1 MKMQEYI
8 TLRLPTNQLD
18 EVIEEL
24 KTNLSEEI
32 SDSIK
37 DEVVEAVRDDMK
49 MDIGDYINID
59 DLADSIQSDY
69 LDYDSI
75 AQEVE
80 NKLESV
86 SSQIESLIDEFNPGS
101 HCGLGRAVESLI
113 EDSLEHSMFNND
125 EFAKKL
131 GSFIDNWLYKPTP
144 EPEVT
149 ESIMSGVT
157 ERLGLS
163 ETKPAEPT
171 ISLTVGQ
178 LNEIIHRS
186 LTVGLVNTINNNV
199 SDLVDIAVN
208 QFDGD
213 IQSFIHTELP
223 Y

>member
-1 MKMQEYI
+1 MQEYI
-8 TLRLPTNQLD
+8 TLRLPTDQLD
-18 EVIEEL
+18 EMIDELKANLSDEVSENIKNDIIEE
-24 KTNLSEEI
+24 I
-32 SDSIK
+32 QK
-37 DEVVEAVRDDMK
+37 DIEK
-49 MDIGDYINID
+49 NID
-59 DLADSIQSDY
+59 DYIDLDDIADTLHRDY
-69 LDYDSI
+69 LDYDQI
-75 AQEVE
+75 ASEIE
-80 NKLESV
+80 NRNESF
-86 SSQIESLIDEFNPGS
+86 SSQIESLIGEFNPGA
-101 HCGLGRAVESLI
+101 HCGLGRAVEGLI
-113 EDSLEHSMFNND
+113 EDSIVYSMFNND

-157 ERLGLS
+157 ERLGFP

-171 ISLTVGQ
+171 ISLTVSQ

-186 LTVGLVNTINNNV
+186 LTVGLVNTVNNNV

-213 IQSFIHTELP
+213 IQSFINTELP

>member
-1 MKMQEYI
+1 MQEYI

-32 SDSIK
+32 SESIK
-37 DEVVEAVRDDMK
+37 DEIAEEIKQELKD
-49 MDIGDYINID
+49 DIGDYLDMD
-59 DLADSIQSDY
+59 DIADSIHKDY

-75 AQEVE
+75 AEEVE
-80 NKLESV
+80 GRIESV
-86 SSQIESLIDEFNPGS
+86 SSQIESLIGEFNPGA

-113 EDSLEHSMFNND
+113 EDSLEYSMFNND

-157 ERLGLS
+157 ERLGLP

-171 ISLTVGQ
+171 ISLTVSQ

-199 SDLVDIAVN
+199 SDLVDTAVN
-208 QFDGD
+208 QLDGD

>member
-1 MKMQEYI
+1 MQEYI

-32 SDSIK
+32 SESIK
-37 DEVVEAVRDDMK
+37 DEIAEEIKQELKD
-49 MDIGDYINID
+49 DIGDYLDMD
-59 DLADSIQSDY
+59 DIADSIHKDY

-75 AQEVE
+75 AEEVE
-80 NKLESV
+80 GRIESV
-86 SSQIESLIDEFNPGS
+86 SSQIESLIGEFNPGA

-113 EDSLEHSMFNND
+113 EDSFAYSMFNND
-125 EFAKKL
+125 EFAQKL

-157 ERLGLS
+157 ERLGIP

-171 ISLTVGQ
+171 ISLTVSQ
-178 LNEIIHRS
+178 LNEIIHRT
-186 LTVGLVNTINNNV
+186 LTVGLVNTVNHDV